1 MAWLALDQPLKHFLL
16 TSKDSVTY
24 EKDGETGG
32 VAGEE
37 DGDGGHD
44 GPSNAGHPSAE
55 SRECL

>member
-1 MAWLALDQPLKHFLL
+1 MKHFLL

-44 GPSNAGHPSAE
+44 GPSDAGHPSAE
-55 SRECL
+55 SRES